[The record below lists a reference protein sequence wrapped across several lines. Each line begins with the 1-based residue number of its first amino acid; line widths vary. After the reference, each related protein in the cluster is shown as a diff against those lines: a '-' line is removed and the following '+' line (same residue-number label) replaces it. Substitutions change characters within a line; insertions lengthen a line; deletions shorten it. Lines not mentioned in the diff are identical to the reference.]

1 MEPTNHVG
9 TLDVCTDTF
18 EQALVE
24 GLCLN
29 HGDII
34 PLVNKIVAQDANP
47 ELNQDDYYGVKLKY
61 RTTVTTYY
69 ERYRDNKERYGAE
82 ITGLGH
88 NMNVHLKLDD
98 GRWMGYADNSKTH
111 EVSIFDTSDLKSILE
126 DITRMQNNAINND
139 LDKTLID
146 MRPFNTPQRFDAFIE
161 EVQNHKAPE
170 EPDWDFANESDIQK

>member
-1 MEPTNHVG
+1 MYS
-9 TLDVCTDTF
+9 DK
-18 EQALVE
+18 
-24 GLCLN
+24 CLN

-47 ELNQDDYYGVKLKY
+47 ELNQDDYYSVKLKY

-126 DITRMQNNAINND
+126 DITRMQI
-139 LDKTLID
+139 TQLITT
-146 MRPFNTPQRFDAFIE
+146 MTK
-161 EVQNHKAPE
+161 H
-170 EPDWDFANESDIQK
+170 SST